1 MMIRGIIK
9 DIIKK
14 KSSKSDFESLVKN
27 SNLESESIIEES
39 DYSSITSKQK
49 ERINN
54 ILNMLQTPSDKFDEQ
69 VQNTYL
75 EFKGISK
82 KERILYSEI
91 TNRIFNIDDKED
103 GTILS
108 NAEKLVDY
116 ADANMNENEDDIRC
130 YRMICKFWDH
140 CNLAY
145 KQKELNKNTQ
155 ESLNNQFESY
165 MEPYI
170 RDFKQ
175 SEKEMQTQY
184 ISILGIFAAIVLAFT
199 GGMTLSASVL
209 NNIHHASVY
218 KLIIIACIVG
228 LIFMFMMWLLMDFIR
243 SIHGQLDRKY
253 WVIIAFSI
261 TLIIIALAAFHC
273 YNKDDRID
281 VDQVQTIEENN
292 DTIYTD

>member
-1 MMIRGIIK
+1 MIRGIIK

>member
-1 MMIRGIIK
+1 MMIREIIK

-39 DYSSITSKQK
+39 DYTSITSKQK

-54 ILNMLQTPSDKFDEQ
+54 ILNMLQTPSDKFDEK

-155 ESLNNQFESY
+155 ESLNEQFKSY

-170 RDFKQ
+170 NDFKQ

-218 KLIIIACIVG
+218 KLIIIACVVG

-253 WVIIAFSI
+253 WVIIVFSI
-261 TLIIIALAAFHC
+261 TLIVIALLAFC
-273 YNKDDRID
+273 FYNKDDKID
-281 VDQVQTIEENN
+281 VNEVQTIEENN

>member
-1 MMIRGIIK
+1 MIREIIK

-39 DYSSITSKQK
+39 DYTSITSKQK

-54 ILNMLQTPSDKFDEQ
+54 ILNMLQTPSDKFDEK

-155 ESLNNQFESY
+155 ESLNEQFKSY

-170 RDFKQ
+170 NDFKQ

-218 KLIIIACIVG
+218 KLIIIACVVG

-253 WVIIAFSI
+253 WVIIVFSI
-261 TLIIIALAAFHC
+261 TLIVIALLAFC
-273 YNKDDRID
+273 FYNKDDKID
-281 VDQVQTIEENN
+281 VNEVQTIEENN

>member
-1 MMIRGIIK
+1 MMIREIIK

-130 YRMICKFWDH
+130 YRMICKFWDY

>member
-1 MMIRGIIK
+1 MIREIIK

-27 SNLESESIIEES
+27 SNLESKSIIEES

>member
-1 MMIRGIIK
+1 MIREIIK

-27 SNLESESIIEES
+27 SNLESESIIEGS
-39 DYSSITSKQK
+39 DYTSITSKQK

-75 EFKGISK
+75 EFKKISK

-91 TNRIFNIDDKED
+91 TNRIFDIDDKED

-155 ESLNNQFESY
+155 ESLNNQFKSY

-170 RDFKQ
+170 KDFKQ

-253 WVIIAFSI
+253 RVIIAFSI
-261 TLIIIALAAFHC
+261 ALIIIALAAFHC

>member
-1 MMIRGIIK
+1 MIREIIK

-155 ESLNNQFESY
+155 ESLNNQFKSY

-170 RDFKQ
+170 NDFKQ

-184 ISILGIFAAIVLAFT
+184 ISILGVFAAIVLAFT

>member
-1 MMIRGIIK
+1 MIREIIK

-27 SNLESESIIEES
+27 TNLESESIIEES
-39 DYSSITSKQK
+39 DYTSITSKQK

-75 EFKGISK
+75 EFKKISK
-82 KERILYSEI
+82 KERILYYEI

-155 ESLNNQFESY
+155 ESLNNQFKSY

-170 RDFKQ
+170 NDFKQ

-253 WVIIAFSI
+253 WVIIVFSV
-261 TLIIIALAAFHC
+261 TLIVIALLAFC
-273 YNKDDRID
+273 FYNKDDKID
-281 VDQVQTIEENN
+281 VNEVQTIEENN

>member
-1 MMIRGIIK
+1 MIREIIK

-75 EFKGISK
+75 EFKKISK

-91 TNRIFNIDDKED
+91 TNRIFDIDDKED

-155 ESLNNQFESY
+155 ESLNEQFKSY

-170 RDFKQ
+170 NDFKQ

-253 WVIIAFSI
+253 WVIIVFSV
-261 TLIIIALAAFHC
+261 TLIVIALLAFC
-273 YNKDDRID
+273 FYNKDDKID
-281 VDQVQTIEENN
+281 VNEVQTIEENN

>member
-1 MMIRGIIK
+1 MIREIIK

>member
-1 MMIRGIIK
+1 MMIREIIK

>member
-1 MMIRGIIK
+1 MIRKIIK

-39 DYSSITSKQK
+39 DYTSITSKQK

-54 ILNMLQTPSDKFDEQ
+54 ILNMLQTPSDKFDEK

-75 EFKGISK
+75 EFKEISK

-155 ESLNNQFESY
+155 ESLNEQFKSY

-170 RDFKQ
+170 NDFKQ

-253 WVIIAFSI
+253 WVIIAFSN
-261 TLIIIALAAFHC
+261 TLIIIALAAFYC

>member
-1 MMIRGIIK
+1 MMIREIIK

-253 WVIIAFSI
+253 
-261 TLIIIALAAFHC
+261 
-273 YNKDDRID
+273 
-281 VDQVQTIEENN
+281 
-292 DTIYTD
+292 